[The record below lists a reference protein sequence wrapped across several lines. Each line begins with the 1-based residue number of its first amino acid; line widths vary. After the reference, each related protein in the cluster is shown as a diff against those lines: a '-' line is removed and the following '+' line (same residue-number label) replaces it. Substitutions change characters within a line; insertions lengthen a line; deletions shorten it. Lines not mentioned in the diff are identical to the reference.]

1 MNDWANEWT
10 NEWMDETPYTDTDEV
25 LYEWKTEEMI
35 QRENVNYIRSYSI
48 TIRT

>member
-1 MNDWANEWT
+1 MNEWMSKT

-25 LYEWKTEEMI
+25 LYEWKTEEI
-35 QRENVNYIRSYSI
+35 IRRENVNYIRSYSI